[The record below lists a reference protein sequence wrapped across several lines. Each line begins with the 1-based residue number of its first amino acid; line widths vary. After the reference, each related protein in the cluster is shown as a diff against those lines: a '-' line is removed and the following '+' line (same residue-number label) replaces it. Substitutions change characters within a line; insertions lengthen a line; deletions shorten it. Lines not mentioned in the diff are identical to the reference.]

1 MSETMS
7 YPEQPTLP
15 GVDPYRQGEQPTLPN
30 MDQFELP
37 LEGSAKELIKRSDW
51 IVQNL
56 MIIDQNLAS
65 GELTD
70 EGYEELIESKNKFES
85 ELKAITVLGIKM
97 GYFSEGAP
105 EDDYSRLA
113 A

>member
-7 YPEQPTLP
+7 YAEQPTLP
-15 GVDPYRQGEQPTLPN
+15 GVDPYKQGEQPTLPD

-51 IVQNL
+51 IIQNL

-65 GELTD
+65 GKLTD

-85 ELKAITVLGIKM
+85 ELEEIIALGIQM

-105 EDDYSRLA
+105 EDDYSMVA